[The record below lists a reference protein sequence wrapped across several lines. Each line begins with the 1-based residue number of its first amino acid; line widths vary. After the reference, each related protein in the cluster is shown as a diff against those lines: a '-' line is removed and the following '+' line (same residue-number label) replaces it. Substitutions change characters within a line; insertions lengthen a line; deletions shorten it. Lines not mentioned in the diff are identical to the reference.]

1 MSGRV
6 AGCIVEVRAAEAS
19 ELDALAQMWLDGW
32 RDAHADLVPPTLK
45 RLRTLES
52 FRHRLEVALPN
63 LRVAGPHGAPIAF
76 YILKGSEIYQFYVSA
91 ASRGTGVATALMSDA
106 ESRLAERGVE
116 TAWLA
121 CAIGNQRAAR
131 FYEKS
136 GWQRVGTVI
145 DPVDTSEGPF
155 PLEVWRYE
163 KPLRTP

>member
-1 MSGRV
+1 MKTLD
-6 AGCIVEVRAAEAS
+6 VRSAEAN
-19 ELDALAQMWLDGW
+19 ELDALAQLWLDGW

-52 FRHRLEVALPN
+52 FRHRLEGALPN
-63 LRVAGPHGAPIAF
+63 TRVAAPDGTPIAF

-91 ASRGTGVATALMSDA
+91 ASRGTGVATALMIDA
-106 ESRLAERGVE
+106 EARLVERGVD

-121 CAIGNQRAAR
+121 CAIGNHRAAR
-131 FYEKS
+131 FYEKC
-136 GWQRVGTVI
+136 GWHRAGTII

-163 KPLRTP
+163 KPLRRTRSTQAV